1 MSNSGFT
8 CVKCNR
14 IFKLKHHL
22 KAHLNKKTSC
32 SSSQNPIN
40 PQKEIEMRYQI
51 KCTMTQNNALNNISN
66 CSYCDREFKRKWDLN
81 RHLKICKVKE
91 EKDKDDITIEQLK
104 DKMKF
109 LEIENVRLKT
119 ENEHLKKYNEL
130 IDVVKKLKDE
140 NNN

>member
-1 MSNSGFT
+1 MSNSGFV
-8 CVKCNR
+8 CEKCNR

-22 KAHLNKKTSC
+22 KAHLKKKNSC
-32 SSSQNPIN
+32 DKVCMNQFA
-40 PQKEIEMRYQI
+40 
-51 KCTMTQNNALNNISN
+51 TNI
-66 CSYCDREFKRKWDLN
+66 CEYCDKGFSNSFTLKRHINLY
-81 RHLKICKVKE
+81 CKVKG
-91 EKDKDDITIEQLK
+91 EKDKNYQTMEQLK
-104 DKMKF
+104 DKMKL

>member
-22 KAHLNKKTSC
+22 KAHLNKKNTC
-32 SSSQNPIN
+32 SFLQD
-40 PQKEIEMRYQI
+40 QI
-51 KCTMTQNNALNNISN
+51 KCTMTQNNALDNISN

-81 RHLKICKVKE
+81 RHLKICKVKG
-91 EKDKDDITIEQLK
+91 EKDKDDQTIEQLK
-104 DKMKF
+104 DKMKL

>member
-1 MSNSGFT
+1 MSNSGFV
-8 CVKCNR
+8 CEKCNR

-22 KAHLNKKTSC
+22 KAHLEKKNSC
-32 SSSQNPIN
+32 IPNLVQN
-40 PQKEIEMRYQI
+40 I
-51 KCTMTQNNALNNISN
+51 KHECNF
-66 CSYCDREFKRKWDLN
+66 CDRIYNHKYNLN
-81 RHLKICKVKE
+81 KHLKMCKVKE
-91 EKDKDDITIEQLK
+91 KKDKNDEIIKQLTDKANFLGKENEQLK

-130 IDVVKKLKDE
+130 IDVVKKLKEE

>member
-22 KAHLNKKTSC
+22 KAHLNKKNTC
-32 SSSQNPIN
+32 SSLQD
-40 PQKEIEMRYQI
+40 QI
-51 KCTMTQNNALNNISN
+51 KCIMTQNNALDNISN

-81 RHLKICKVKE
+81 RHLKICKVKG
-91 EKDKDDITIEQLK
+91 EKDKNYQTMEQLK
-104 DKMKF
+104 DKMKL

>member
-22 KAHLNKKTSC
+22 KAHLNKKNSC

-40 PQKEIEMRYQI
+40 PQKEIEMRLYECI
-51 KCTMTQNNALNNISN
+51 H
-66 CSYCDREFKRKWDLN
+66 CDYKFKRNYHLI
-81 RHLKICKVKE
+81 RHLKICKVKG
-91 EKDKDDITIEQLK
+91 EKDKNYQTIEQLK
-104 DKMKF
+104 DKMKL

>member
-1 MSNSGFT
+1 MSNSGFV
-8 CVKCNR
+8 CEKCNR

-22 KAHLNKKTSC
+22 KAHLGKQKKCIPNLVQNTKHECNFCNRLYNHKYNLNK
-32 SSSQNPIN
+32 
-40 PQKEIEMRYQI
+40 
-51 KCTMTQNNALNNISN
+51 
-66 CSYCDREFKRKWDLN
+66 
-81 RHLKICKVKE
+81 HLKICKLKE
-91 EKDKDDITIEQLK
+91 KKDKNAEILKQLTNKANFLEIENEQLK
-104 DKMKF
+104 DKMKL

>member
-1 MSNSGFT
+1 MSNSGFV
-8 CVKCNR
+8 CEKCNR

-22 KAHLNKKTSC
+22 KAHLEKKNSC
-32 SSSQNPIN
+32 SPLQN
-40 PQKEIEMRYQI
+40 KI
-51 KCTMTQNNALNNISN
+51 KFTITQNNALNDTSS
-66 CSYCDREFKRKWDLN
+66 CSYCNRDFKRKWDLI
-81 RHLKICKVKE
+81 RHLKICKIKE
-91 EKDKDDITIEQLK
+91 KKDEDDQTIEQLK

-130 IDVVKKLKDE
+130 IDVVKKLKEE